1 MQARRNAAPDRHA
14 GDDDPAVLR
23 AVAEQV
29 ARDAAEHLATLPPP
43 RQPGGGDVDGA
54 VRTKT
59 SPTDVVTAADESV
72 EALIRARLAEL
83 RPGEHVFGEEDGGD
97 AARARWVVDP
107 IDGTVNYLYGLPA
120 YAISIAAVLDGR
132 SLAGVVVDPV
142 SGRTWSA
149 ALGGGATLDGRPLVV
164 TVETDLAQSLVA
176 TGFSYRAERRARQA
190 RMAAGMLPLVRD
202 LRRGGSSALDACSVG
217 TGWLDGY
224 VEHGLSWYD
233 WAASSLIAME
243 AGAVVRVPGP
253 PGATP
258 PDDGLGAEAILVAAP
273 GIADALAALAREHGA
288 AEV

>member
-1 MQARRNAAPDRHA
+1 MTTMQDRIDA
-14 GDDDPAVLR
+14 EPLSDDPAVLR

-29 ARDAAEHLATLPPP
+29 AGEAAEHLRSLPPP
-43 RQPGGGDVDGA
+43 RLPAGGDVEGA
-54 VRTKT
+54 VRTKS
-59 SPTDVVTAADESV
+59 SPTDVVTAADEAV
-72 EALIRARLAEL
+72 EALIRSRLAQL
-83 RPGEHVFGEEDGGD
+83 RPGEHVFGEEDGGE
-97 AARARWVVDP
+97 AGRARWVVDP
-107 IDGTVNYLYGLPA
+107 IDGTVNYLYGIPA
-120 YAISIAAVLDGR
+120 YSISVAAVLDGE

-149 ALGGGATLDGRPLVV
+149 ARGGGATLDGRPLAV

-190 RMAAGMLPLVRD
+190 RMVAGMLPRIRD
-202 LRRGGSSALDACSVG
+202 IRRAGSSALDVCSVA
-217 TGWLDGY
+217 TGRLDGY

-233 WAASSLIAME
+233 WAASGLIAAE

-258 PDDGLGAEAILVAAP
+258 PDDGLGAEAILVATP
-273 GIADALAALAREHGA
+273 GIADQLAALAREYGA